1 MLTFEEFR
9 KGRKSFTLQEA
20 LQSDD
25 PDLKDFATEC
35 DEELIIKLHHYP
47 EGWTI
52 GEDKNGAFD
61 FLFGNNYEVVYS
73 LEEAEAIAYI
83 QISA

>member
-1 MLTFEEFR
+1 MLTLEEFR

-20 LQSDD
+20 LQSDNS
-25 PDLKDFATEC
+25 DLKDFATEC
-35 DEELIIKLHHYP
+35 DEELIVKLHQYP

-61 FLFGNNYEVVYS
+61 FLFENNWEVVFS
-73 LEEAEAIAYI
+73 LEEAEAIAYDM
-83 QISA
+83 IST